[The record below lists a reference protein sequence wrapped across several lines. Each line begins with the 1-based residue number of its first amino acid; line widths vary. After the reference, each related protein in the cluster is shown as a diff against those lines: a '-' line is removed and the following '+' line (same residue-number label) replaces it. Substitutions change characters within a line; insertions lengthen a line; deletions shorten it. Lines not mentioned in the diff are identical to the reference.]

1 MKPCIP
7 QNATAEQEILGCL
20 LLGAGFHAAPLRE
33 DHFAAPDH
41 RLVFGAIRELAEA
54 GQPVNVH
61 SVTSR
66 LTAKG
71 QLESAGGP
79 VARFLNGGGAGGD
92 AILQFYFP
100 DLEAAR
106 QNREAFLYVDKFLPE
121 VTSFRLPAPEF
132 AEELAARCAPIVSQ
146 EGSSAAAIVAEIEEK
161 LNKGEELEVFPMG
174 LRPLDDALH
183 GGFKRGE
190 LWVIAGRT
198 GKGKSALLIQAAAA
212 NASLGTRVVYVSL
225 EMPRTDVLL
234 RIVSAASGCPMPP
247 NLGGSRKGKE
257 YQGFVSAVCEAQS
270 LPLTIHD
277 GIADL
282 AAIAEVIRNAARHEK
297 AAIVIVDY
305 LQLVECVGDTREQA
319 VSEVA
324 RKLKVLAA
332 QEQIAIL
339 TASQVNETGQLR
351 ESRAIGHHADG
362 VIFIRGDSKD
372 GTIELSK
379 FRRGPLS
386 LITGV
391 QLDGPTSRFVA
402 A

>member
-1 MKPCIP
+1 
-7 QNATAEQEILGCL
+7 
-20 LLGAGFHAAPLRE
+20 
-33 DHFAAPDH
+33 
-41 RLVFGAIRELAEA
+41 
-54 GQPVNVH
+54 
-61 SVTSR
+61 
-66 LTAKG
+66 
-71 QLESAGGP
+71 
-79 VARFLNGGGAGGD
+79 
-92 AILQFYFP
+92 
-100 DLEAAR
+100 
-106 QNREAFLYVDKFLPE
+106 
-121 VTSFRLPAPEF
+121 
-132 AEELAARCAPIVSQ
+132 
-146 EGSSAAAIVAEIEEK
+146 
-161 LNKGEELEVFPMG
+161 
-174 LRPLDDALH
+174 
-183 GGFKRGE
+183 
-190 LWVIAGRT
+190 VIAGRT

-386 LITGV
+386 VITGV
-391 QLDGPTSRFVA
+391 RLDGPTSRFVA